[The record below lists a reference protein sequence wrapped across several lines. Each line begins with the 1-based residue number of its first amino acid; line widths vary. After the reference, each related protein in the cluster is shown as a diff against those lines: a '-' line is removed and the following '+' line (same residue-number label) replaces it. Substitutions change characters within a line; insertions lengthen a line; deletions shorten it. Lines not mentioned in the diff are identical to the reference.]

1 MRQAAA
7 AAGKEKTKNNII
19 AAYVRQVRA
28 QTGKSLTAAE
38 AATLI
43 ALARAL

>member
-1 MRQAAA
+1 V
-7 AAGKEKTKNNII
+7 K
-19 AAYVRQVRA
+19 QVKA

-43 ALARAL
+43 ELARAL